1 MSRWMDELPP
11 PNSSDPVHGGGT
23 ISKDEVIL
31 FPWGLLEHL
40 LAQMV
45 QAARD
50 LGRSKPWVTQI
61 CSGSRS
67 EQVGGQGGQL
77 PCSPWEP
84 YFPSHRSPSSSL
96 CFLLWPRMLLPSLP
110 LLASHSVLCSLSLEQ
125 PLFCASHSANLINSP
140 CKTMLPS
147 FAVSHS
153 FTQQTFMKR
162 LAYTKH
168 MGSGKKKKGTEMLH
182 GTWILK

>member
-1 MSRWMDELPP
+1 MDELLP
-11 PNSSDPVHGGGT
+11 PNSSDLVHGGGT
-23 ISKDEVIL
+23 ISKDEVIQ

-50 LGRSKPWVTQI
+50 HDRSKPWVTQI

-67 EQVGGQGGQL
+67 EQRRRPGRTAALFTLGAL
-77 PCSPWEP
+77 L
-84 YFPSHRSPSSSL
+84 SL
-96 CFLLWPRMLLPSLP
+96 SLKPFLLSLLPSVAQDAPAFLHP
-110 LLASHSVLCSLSLEQ
+110 LLASHSVLCSLSLEK
-125 PLFCASHSANLINSP
+125 PLFCASHSANLIHCP

-153 FTQQTFMKR
+153 FAQQTFMKCP
-162 LAYTKH
+162 AYTKH
-168 MGSGKKKKGTEMLH
+168 MGSGKKKKGTEMLPV
-182 GTWILK
+182 T

>member
-1 MSRWMDELPP
+1 MRVSCWMDELPP

-31 FPWGLLEHL
+31 FPWGLLKHL

-50 LGRSKPWVTQI
+50 LGCSKPWVTQI

-67 EQVGGQGGQL
+67 EQGRGPGRTAAL
-77 PCSPWEP
+77 
-84 YFPSHRSPSSSL
+84 FTLRALL
-96 CFLLWPRMLLPSLP
+96 CFSPKPFLLSALPSVAQDAPAFLYP
-110 LLASHSVLCSLSLEQ
+110 LLACHSVLCSLSLEQ
-125 PLFCASHSANLINSP
+125 PLFCASHSANLIHSP
-140 CKTMLPS
+140 CKTTLPS

-153 FTQQTFMKR
+153 YTQQTFMKC

-182 GTWILK
+182 GT

>member
-1 MSRWMDELPP
+1 MDELPP

-84 YFPSHRSPSSSL
+84 YFPSHQSPSSSL
-96 CFLLWPRMLLPSLP
+96 LPSVAQDAPAFLYPCLPPILSCVLSVWSSPYSVQVTLPISLILPARLCYPP
-110 LLASHSVLCSLSLEQ
+110 LLSLIHSL
-125 PLFCASHSANLINSP
+125 N
-140 CKTMLPS
+140 
-147 FAVSHS
+147 
-153 FTQQTFMKR
+153 
-162 LAYTKH
+162 KH
-168 MGSGKKKKGTEMLH
+168 L
-182 GTWILK
+182 

>member
-45 QAARD
+45 QAERD

-84 YFPSHRSPSSSL
+84 YFPSHQSPSSSL
-96 CFLLWPRMLLPSLP
+96 CFLLWPRMLLPFSTPACLPFCPVFSQFGAAPILCKSLCQ
-110 LLASHSVLCSLSLEQ
+110 SH
-125 PLFCASHSANLINSP
+125 
-140 CKTMLPS
+140 
-147 FAVSHS
+147 
-153 FTQQTFMKR
+153 
-162 LAYTKH
+162 
-168 MGSGKKKKGTEMLH
+168 
-182 GTWILK
+182 